1 MIITMQYRISQGEF
15 VRKEFKEMLPS
26 KSEKYLKTVVAFS
39 NSAGGEIIIG
49 VRDATHEIVGVNEKE
64 VFQIMDAIVQA
75 ISDSIVPQ
83 VFPTVTFKTVATK
96 CLVIIDVFPGYNR
109 PYYLKKMGNHEG
121 IYIRVGATTRPA
133 DEATRKE
140 LELQGLRRSYDSEIY
155 LGKEIELADI
165 ELLCKKI
172 ADYREKADEIKNERK
187 VTIYNLE
194 QWNIIKRQNNQF
206 LPTNC
211 FMLLTENPFNF
222 AKIQCGVFKGIDRS
236 IFVDKREYTGP
247 IFEQIEEAYQFVLRN
262 IQLGGVIEGIVRK
275 DRYELPVDSIREAIV
290 NAVVHRTY
298 IERSCIQVAL
308 FDDRL
313 EITSPGKLYGG
324 ITQEMILKGRSS
336 IRNESIATIFSQMNI
351 IEGWGTGIQ
360 RIFKQCQDWELPK
373 PSIEELGTCF
383 RLIIYR
389 KKEKRLIQ
397 EETIAYEYELRA
409 EVFLDRRMEKIKEI
423 IQTEGGITRERV
435 EQLFGL
441 SKSGALYFINTLIA
455 TGHIYKVGRS
465 RNSLYKEAQQK
476 K

>member
-1 MIITMQYRISQGEF
+1 MIITMRYRILQGES
-15 VRKEFKEMLPS
+15 VRKEFKEMLPN

-49 VRDATHEIVGVNEKE
+49 VRDTTHEIVGVNEKE

-83 VFPTVTFKTVATK
+83 VFPTVTFKTVENK
-96 CLVIIDVFPGYNR
+96 CLIIIDVFPGYNR

-133 DEATRKE
+133 DEATKKE
-140 LELQGLRRSYDSEIY
+140 LELQKMRRSYDSEIY
-155 LGKEIELADI
+155 LGKEIKQADI

-172 ADYREKADEIKNERK
+172 NNYREKTSENKTERK
-187 VTIYNLE
+187 VTAYNLE
-194 QWNIIKRQNNQF
+194 QWNIVKRQNDQLF
-206 LPTNC
+206 PTNC

-222 AKIQCGVFKGIDRS
+222 SKIQCGVFKGTDRS

-247 IFEQIEEAYQFVLRN
+247 IVEQIEEAYQFVLRN

-275 DRYELPVDSIREAIV
+275 DKYELPVDSIREAIV

-324 ITQEMILKGRSS
+324 ITTEMILKGRSS

-360 RIFKQCQDWELPK
+360 RIFKQCQDWGLRK

-389 KKEKRLIQ
+389 KTEKRLIQ
-397 EETIAYEYELRA
+397 EETVAYQYVMRA
-409 EVFLDRRMEKIKEI
+409 DAFLDRRIEKIKEI
-423 IQTEGGITRERV
+423 IRTEGGITRERV

-441 SKSGALYFINTLIA
+441 SKSGALYFLNTLITA
-455 TGHIYKVGRS
+455 GHIYKVGKS
-465 RNSLYKEAQQK
+465 RNSMYREVQQQK
-476 K
+476 